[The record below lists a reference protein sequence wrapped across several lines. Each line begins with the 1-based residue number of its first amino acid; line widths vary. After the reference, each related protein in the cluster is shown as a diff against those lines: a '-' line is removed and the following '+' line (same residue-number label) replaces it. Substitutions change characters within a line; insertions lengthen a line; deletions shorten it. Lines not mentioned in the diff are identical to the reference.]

1 MSIRKPGPRQPA
13 QSEDSC
19 CKWTLDVVKQMQIKI
34 HNPTK
39 MYVDWSGS
47 LPDDPTLLEALSQF
61 QGPISNIAKTS
72 LKDVWTSIAYH
83 KMVRGDAD
91 RDTHGKP
98 TVIVFCRSG
107 STGNFELAE
116 EQI

>member
-1 MSIRKPGPRQPA
+1 
-13 QSEDSC
+13 
-19 CKWTLDVVKQMQIKI
+19 
-34 HNPTK
+34 

-116 EQI
+116 EQIMQVLDTVPFEIHLELLPGEITLC